1 MVTLLVL
8 VKFQSSNQFHAQIG
22 WVSVPMWWP
31 FADCVNNRIKISPQ
45 WTPGSSIEILR
56 KKSTWYKHESNLSST
71 LMKGFLNVGSIHWRA
86 ICHLRFGHTSADR
99 LVVGHV
105 LKQGC
110 LKAWSSS
117 GSGGLCPNIIRQ
129 LKSSK
134 LGSIVKGIL
143 STIFRHY
150 LSHPDVQQTC
160 KSYWPYNIWSYT
172 SYRLQ
177 DGLQRNAMS
186 STEIYT
192 AKVEGHTL
200 AQLWRSIVWA
210 SCMSLHRVLC
220 NHLFRDSDISL
231 FEHHSS
237 VSCLL
242 RPPPLPA

>member
-1 MVTLLVL
+1 MLRLDGYQFLCSDLL
-8 VKFQSSNQFHAQIG
+8 QIV
-22 WVSVPMWWP
+22 W
-31 FADCVNNRIKISPQ
+31 NNRIKISPQ
-45 WTPGSSIEILR
+45 WTPDSSIDILR
-56 KKSTWYKHESNLSST
+56 DKSTWYKHESNPSST
-71 LMKGFLNVGSIHWRA
+71 LMKGFLNAGGIHWWA
-86 ICHLRFGHTSADR
+86 ICHLSFGHTSADR

-143 STIFRHY
+143 LTIFRHY
-150 LSHPDVQQTC
+150 CHILMCSKPTNHIGHITFGATHFTGCRMVFKEMQCPPQRD
-160 KSYWPYNIWSYT
+160 I
-172 SYRLQ
+172 LQ
-177 DGLQRNAMS
+177 
-186 STEIYT
+186 
-192 AKVEGHTL
+192 KVEGHTL

>member
-1 MVTLLVL
+1 MLRLDGCQFLCSDLL
-8 VKFQSSNQFHAQIG
+8 QIV
-22 WVSVPMWWP
+22 W
-31 FADCVNNRIKISPQ
+31 NNRIKFSSQ
-45 WTPGSSIEILR
+45 WTPDASIEILR
-56 KKSTWYKHESNLSST
+56 DKSTWYKHESNPSST
-71 LMKGFLNVGSIHWRA
+71 FMKGFLNAGSIHWWA
-86 ICHLRFGHTSADR
+86 ICHLSFGHTSADR

-117 GSGGLCPNIIRQ
+117 GSGGLCPNIILQ

-143 STIFRHY
+143 PTIFKHY
-150 LSHPDVQQTC
+150 CHILMCSKPTKQIAGATHFTGCRMVFKEMQCPPQR
-160 KSYWPYNIWSYT
+160 YI
-172 SYRLQ
+172 LQ
-177 DGLQRNAMS
+177 
-186 STEIYT
+186 
-192 AKVEGHTL
+192 KVEGHTL